1 MAPLLGG
8 QGSCL
13 LRWGVSE
20 HYAVAP
26 GALVGIR
33 GFGINGLS
41 FGPEV
46 THTVTILSDE
56 VPAALVCQ
64 F

>member
-1 MAPLLGG
+1 MLA
-8 QGSCL
+8 
-13 LRWGVSE
+13 E
-20 HYAVAP
+20 AVAL
-26 GALVGIR
+26 GTLVLIP

-46 THTVTILSDE
+46 THTDTVLGDI
-56 VPAALVCQ
+56 PLVCQ

>member
-8 QGSCL
+8 GAPCL
-13 LRWGVSE
+13 LRRGVSE

-33 GFGINGLS
+33 GFGIDGLS

-46 THTVTILSDE
+46 THTVTILSDK
-56 VPAALVCQ
+56 VLAALVCQ

>member
-1 MAPLLGG
+1 VAPLLGG
-8 QGSCL
+8 RGSCL
-13 LRWGVSE
+13 VRRGVSE

-41 FGPEV
+41 FGPEM
-46 THTVTILSDE
+46 THTVTVLSDE
-56 VPAALVCQ
+56 VPAASVRQ